1 MRARVLER
9 VRNATHDGRAQRV
22 VREVVLILTAAL
34 LYSLV
39 RGMTDDRVGLAFDNA
54 ERLISFQQSIGLFVE
69 PDIQSWVVGHDAVI
83 NVINAIYI
91 AGYWP
96 VLVGTLVWLLL
107 RHPDRYPLYRNALL
121 ASGAITL
128 VIFALFPLAP
138 PRFLPEYGF
147 VDTVSDNSS
156 AYRDF
161 SASPFVN
168 EYAAMPSLHFG
179 WILLLGIAWTTVGRS
194 AMAKVFGA
202 TMPVLMFL
210 AIVLTGNHYILDG
223 IVGGTVVLLGLVV
236 AVGVEHVKAVR
247 SGAHAEHAP
256 LPVGRQRSNQDGPA
270 FASEDDGADAIGRAR
285 DDRRE
290 SADRVSVDRVSVDR

>member
-1 MRARVLER
+1 MRQTTR
-9 VRNATHDGRAQRV
+9 DGRAQRI

-39 RGMTDDRVGLAFDNA
+39 RGMTDDRVDLAFDNA
-54 ERLISFQQSIGLFVE
+54 ERLISFQESLGLFVE

-83 NVINAIYI
+83 NVINGIYI

-107 RHPDRYPLYRNALL
+107 RHPDRYTLYRNALL

-128 VIFALFPLAP
+128 AIFALFPLAP
-138 PRFLPEYGF
+138 PRFLPEHGF
-147 VDTVSDNSS
+147 IDTVSDNST

-179 WILLLGIAWTTVGRS
+179 WILLLGIAWATVGQT
-194 AMAKVFGA
+194 ALAKVFGA
-202 TMPVLMFL
+202 TMPVLMFT
-210 AIVLTGNHYILDG
+210 AIVLTGNHYIMDG
-223 IVGGTVVLLGLVV
+223 IVGGTVVLLGLIV
-236 AVGVEHVKAVR
+236 AVGIEHWKSAKAAAR
-247 SGAHAEHAP
+247 EDADPPG
-256 LPVGRQRSNQDGPA
+256 VGPQRSQPDEPNLSRQDGHA
-270 FASEDDGADAIGRAR
+270 AEYDASRAR
-285 DDRRE
+285 RVP
-290 SADRVSVDRVSVDR
+290 ADR